1 MTFSKSKSRSII
13 GTSSREMDVQN
24 AKTLSIFKGERAMR
38 DKCVLCGQI
47 VKENRSA
54 HLRDVHGIDSSYKG
68 AVKEYFEDSRVEK
81 EERE

>member
-1 MTFSKSKSRSII
+1 MTSSKSKYIRRIETLLRKT
-13 GTSSREMDVQN
+13 GVHY

-68 AVKEYFEDSRVEK
+68 AVKEYFVNSRFEEVEQ
-81 EERE
+81 